1 MKKALFLLAILF
13 GWMASAQDWHLSME
27 QAQAQAKQENKS
39 LVLVFQ
45 GSDWC
50 APCIKLD
57 KAIWSSEV
65 FKKYAQDHLVMVK
78 ADFPRKKTN
87 ALNPSQQK
95 HNQSLAERYNP
106 QGYFPLVVVFN
117 SAGQV
122 TKTLG
127 YANKSPKEYI
137 TLMGLTN

>member
-1 MKKALFLLAILF
+1 
-13 GWMASAQDWHLSME
+13 
-27 QAQAQAKQENKS
+27 
-39 LVLVFQ
+39 
-45 GSDWC
+45 
-50 APCIKLD
+50 
-57 KAIWSSEV
+57 
-65 FKKYAQDHLVMVK
+65 MVK
-78 ADFPRKKTN
+78 ADFPRKKAN

-127 YANKSPKEYI
+127 YANKSPQEYI
-137 TLMGLTN
+137 SLMGLTN